1 MIPHCLHAV
10 GTIPLINN
18 PNAWQWQTD
27 KYNLLPVSSY
37 YYTCLNSQ
45 KTFTTW
51 SSLHPSVSDI
61 HSRPAIAFRHVP
73 PWRKNAIHQCLE
85 FVSGLQKL
93 PLWSLPWFHTN
104 CHKRLKTNKTLN
116 IFWFWH
122 VLNHTPM
129 TYPWDVAITINGNWN
144 CSDWVIHTD
153 HWAEHVLSVFLGA
166 FLKQKWL
173 LSKTLLL
180 PAPAHPL
187 ALCILVLTCMKQW
200 DV

>member
-1 MIPHCLHAV
+1 MPDSDRLTNTTYYQFPVI
-10 GTIPLINN
+10 TITVSIL
-18 PNAWQWQTD
+18 
-27 KYNLLPVSSY
+27 KRHSLLEAAFIPVSG
-37 YYTCLNSQ
+37 
-45 KTFTTW
+45 
-51 SSLHPSVSDI
+51 I
-61 HSRPAIAFRHVP
+61 HSRPATAFRHLP

-104 CHKRLKTNKTLN
+104 CHKRLKTKTNKTLN

-144 CSDWVIHTD
+144 SSDWVIHTD

-187 ALCILVLTCMKQW
+187 ALCILVLTCMNLWNSEMFKTILSG
-200 DV
+200 